1 MAEGSRAP
9 SKPAPA
15 NQGGVVRLRDGRYF
29 VGTLMLPGSTTAQVN
44 RIYKATLT
52 ALTHPTHADVQTLP
66 RVLSQVS
73 ETYAG
78 PRGEP

>member
-1 MAEGSRAP
+1 
-9 SKPAPA
+9 
-15 NQGGVVRLRDGRYF
+15 
-29 VGTLMLPGSTTAQVN
+29 MLPGSTTAQVN